1 MIEMEVTRLD
11 TSNLLERIEQ
21 LRQSMIEVATTK
33 GYSSKESILIS
44 RELDE
49 LLNLYNRITGWK
61 K

>member
-1 MIEMEVTRLD
+1 MD